1 MSLFTPYHKSHLS
14 LSNRMVMA
22 PMTRSRTTQPGNIP
36 NEMMATYYGQRAS
49 TGLIISEAT
58 QISDDSQGYSFTPG
72 VYTDE
77 QVAGWQKVTS
87 AVHQAGG
94 HIFNQLWHVGRVS
107 HPIFQRGEAPIAPSA
122 IKPID
127 TQVWIVDEAQP
138 DGQMVDCPT
147 PREMEQADIDRVVAD
162 FAQAAKNSIDAG
174 FDGVEIHAGNGY
186 LIDQFLRTNSN
197 HRTDEY
203 GGSPLKRIQFL
214 LDIVRAVSAKIG
226 SDKVGV
232 RLAPFVTFKDM
243 GCPEIVETIL
253 LAAESL
259 GQQGIAYVHLS
270 EADWDDA
277 PQIPESFRIKL
288 RQVFNGTIIVAGRY
302 DVERASAVI
311 EKGYADLVAFGRSF
325 IANPDLPY
333 RLSNQLPLADFDKGP
348 LFGGG
353 AEGYIDYPEYQVN
366 A

>member
-1 MSLFTPYHKSHLS
+1 
-14 LSNRMVMA
+14 
-22 PMTRSRTTQPGNIP
+22 
-36 NEMMATYYGQRAS
+36 
-49 TGLIISEAT
+49 
-58 QISDDSQGYSFTPG
+58 
-72 VYTDE
+72 
-77 QVAGWQKVTS
+77 
-87 AVHQAGG
+87 
-94 HIFNQLWHVGRVS
+94 
-107 HPIFQRGEAPIAPSA
+107 
-122 IKPID
+122 
-127 TQVWIVDEAQP
+127 
-138 DGQMVDCPT
+138 
-147 PREMEQADIDRVVAD
+147 
-162 FAQAAKNSIDAG
+162 
-174 FDGVEIHAGNGY
+174 
-186 LIDQFLRTNSN
+186 
-197 HRTDEY
+197 
-203 GGSPLKRIQFL
+203 
-214 LDIVRAVSAKIG
+214 
-226 SDKVGV
+226 
-232 RLAPFVTFKDM
+232 FKDM

-302 DVERASAVI
+302 DVERACAVI

-353 AEGYIDYPEYQVN
+353 VEGYIDYPEYQVN